1 MKKLIALIVLL
12 ALPVMAAEPAKPP
25 VKNPPAPVPVQAPAK
40 KAEWTYSKGEFS
52 TESFYTARF
61 SGSFNEPEQAIGVG
75 VGYALTRNLVASV
88 RAVSYNDVPQLVSE
102 VSGRLTA
109 RAPLSFISNKLA
121 PYAFIE
127 GGGNIQTGVG
137 FGGAGGG
144 IEWRPYWKN
153 VGLFA
158 ESDLR
163 LDTEWVT
170 SIGLS
175 GGLRLNF

>member
-1 MKKLIALIVLL
+1 MKKLLTLLTLL
-12 ALPVMAAEPAKPP
+12 AIPVMAAQ
-25 VKNPPAPVPVQAPAK
+25 PPAPVTPEPVK
-40 KAEWTYSKGEFS
+40 REWTYSKGEFS

-61 SGSFNEPEQAIGVG
+61 SGSFNRPEQAIGVG
-75 VGYALTRNLVASV
+75 IGYALTRNLVASV
-88 RAVSYNDVPQLVSE
+88 RAVSYNDAPELVNE

-121 PYAFIE
+121 PYAFVE
-127 GGGNIQTGVG
+127 GGGNLQSGIG
-137 FGGAGGG
+137 FGSAGGG
-144 IEWRPYWKN
+144 IEWRPVWKN

-163 LDTEWVT
+163 LDTEWQT
-170 SIGLS
+170 SIGVS